1 MDHTAEWTQQQK
13 GPVKS
18 KTGQHGASRLKH
30 GAQKKEKLGP
40 GGPREGPRGPRPK
53 TLRAT
58 APEPPPKK
66 TKEGRLKHCKR
77 KGSDVILKI
86 PAWPQKRQGRRT
98 SGQRANEPEN
108 RKTADVNRSVSVMTQ
123 PVRAERSD

>member
-18 KTGQHGASRLKH
+18 KTGQRGASRLKH

-77 KGSDVILKI
+77 KGSDVILKYLLG
-86 PAWPQKRQGRRT
+86 PKKGREGGQADREQTSPKTERRQT
-98 SGQRANEPEN
+98 
-108 RKTADVNRSVSVMTQ
+108 
-123 PVRAERSD
+123 